1 MCTNWLDATWLFVGV
16 RQAMNSGND
25 GARIIRTLLFHVLL
39 LFKKSNPPS
48 QTSKVIR
55 LEASY
60 QIKRSNV
67 DFKLSIS
74 RRKTFIVLGL
84 VRNVSNQSSG
94 VKAEK

>member
-1 MCTNWLDATWLFVGV
+1 MCTNWLDATWLFVGE

-60 QIKRSNV
+60 QMKRSNV

-74 RRKTFIVLGL
+74 SRKTFILLGL
-84 VRNVSNQSSG
+84 VETLQ
-94 VKAEK
+94 

>member
-67 DFKLSIS
+67 DFEYLNILS
-74 RRKTFIVLGL
+74 RKTFILLGL
-84 VRNVSNQSSG
+84 VETLQ
-94 VKAEK
+94 